1 MATAGEDEAA
11 MIWFLGKS
19 RFSQENVIMVVP
31 AGRSTWQSGCCRR
44 EDATAAEEAVLQG
57 EIVVGV
63 PDSFKTGRG
72 VTTAMWPPS
81 TECSW
86 NTYAYFISSSE

>member
-1 MATAGEDEAA
+1 

-31 AGRSTWQSGCCRR
+31 AGRSTAGAAADWQSGCCRR
-44 EDATAAEEAVLQG
+44 EDATAAEEAVLLQG

-86 NTYAYFISSSE
+86 NT